1 MADADKTYDVG
12 DLDGI
17 AIEMETI
24 EDGFEKAIAEYEYPF
39 ADGVDTEDM
48 GEKGRTVRVRCFF
61 WDDAEQSTYSNHITL
76 INNLSSKSL
85 HEFTHPKYGLLKGRI
100 KTVQVRHNDLK
111 RYAEVDLTIIE
122 QMRGTIEPQML
133 PSIVSSL
140 EEAYV
145 KGQEEQQDKLA
156 SDLKT
161 ALPGCDVGAISKTLS
176 SASSM
181 IAQVQEYTDKTRAFV
196 SCVEGYISMA
206 EAVVDQAVSPVN
218 SLQATIT
225 YSLTLPG
232 RILGSVA
239 GAVEKVAVLYDSLKN
254 YPTRFL
260 DKLDDAFDDL
270 ADSFKA
276 FGDGDSSSMGGAAEE
291 TLTAHLEIAAAQR
304 MALEAASLFDADETA
319 FREGTDTDYQVM
331 NIRELET
338 ALAIVRQRI
347 ETAVEQARE
356 ITSLKAMAESL
367 LIHVNQIRLEREKM
381 LEVVLDNPMPL
392 HLVCLKY
399 GLAYTDAERLLK
411 VNRQIRNPNFTAGE
425 VSVYA
430 R

>member
-1 MADADKTYDVG
+1 MADEDKSYDIG

-17 AIEMETI
+17 VIEMETI
-24 EDGFEKAIAEYEYPF
+24 EDGFEKAIAEYDYPF

-48 GEKGRTVRVRCFF
+48 GAKAHSIRVRCFY

-111 RYAEVDLTIIE
+111 RYAEVDLTFVE
-122 QMRGTIEPQML
+122 QMRGTIEPQLL
-133 PSIVSSL
+133 PSIISSL
-140 EEAYV
+140 EEAYI

-156 SDLKT
+156 GDLKK
-161 ALPGCDVGAISKTLS
+161 ALPASDAGAVAKALS
-176 SASSM
+176 NASSM
-181 IAQVQEYTDKTRAFV
+181 IAQVQEYSDKTRSFV
-196 SCVEGYISMA
+196 SSVEGYISTA
-206 EAVVDQAVSPVN
+206 EAVVEQATSPVN

-232 RILGSVA
+232 RILGAVA
-239 GAVEKVAVLYDSLKN
+239 GAVEKVALLYGSLKD

-270 ADSFKA
+270 ADSFRA
-276 FGDGDSSSMGGAAEE
+276 FGDGDSSSTGAAAEE
-291 TLTAHLEIAAAQR
+291 TMSAHLEIACAQR
-304 MALEAASLFDADETA
+304 MALEAAALFNADETA
-319 FREGTDTDYQVM
+319 FREGGDTDYQVM
-331 NIRELET
+331 DIRELET

-347 ETAVEQARE
+347 EAAVEKARE
-356 ITSLKAMAESL
+356 MQSLKTMAASL
-367 LIHVNQIRLEREKM
+367 LIHVNKVRLEREKM
-381 LEVVLDNPMPL
+381 LAVVLDNPMPL

-399 GLAYTDAERLLK
+399 GLPYTDAERLLK
-411 VNRQIRNPNFTAGE
+411 VNRQIRHPNFTAGE
-425 VSVYA
+425 VSIYV

>member
-1 MADADKTYDVG
+1 MADEDKAYDIG

-24 EDGFEKAIAEYEYPF
+24 DDGFEKAIAEYDYPF

-48 GEKGRTVRVRCFF
+48 GQKGRTVRVRCFF

-76 INNLSSKSL
+76 IDNLSSKSL
-85 HEFTHPKYGLLKGRI
+85 HEFSHPKYGLMKCRI
-100 KTVQVRHNDLK
+100 KTVSVRHNDMT
-111 RYAEVDLTIIE
+111 RYAEVDLAILE
-122 QMRGTIEPQML
+122 QMRGSIEPTIL

-145 KGQEEQQDKLA
+145 QGQEEQQDKLA
-156 SDLKT
+156 GDLKG
-161 ALPGCDVGAISKTLS
+161 ALPAGDAGFITKALS
-176 SASSM
+176 DASSLA
-181 IAQVQEYTDKTRAFV
+181 AQAQEYTDKTRSFV
-196 SCVEGYISMA
+196 SSVEGYISTA
-206 EAVVDQAVSPVN
+206 EAVVDQVTSPVN
-218 SLQATIT
+218 SLQATID

-232 RILGSVA
+232 RILGSIA
-239 GAVEKVAVLYDSLKN
+239 GAVEKVALLYVSLKN
-254 YPTRFL
+254 YPSRFL

-276 FGDGDSSSMGGAAEE
+276 FGDGDASSTGSVAEDVMA
-291 TLTAHLEIAAAQR
+291 AHLEIACAQR

-338 ALAIVRQRI
+338 ALAIVRRRI
-347 ETAVEQARE
+347 ETAVEKARE
-356 ITSLKAMAESL
+356 MQSLKTMAESL
-367 LIHVNQIRLEREKM
+367 LIHVNKVRLEREKM

-399 GLAYTDAERLLK
+399 GLPYTDAERLLA
-411 VNRQIRNPNFTAGE
+411 VNRQIRNPNFTSGE
-425 VSVYA
+425 VMVYA